1 MGRKRGLTM
10 SRLLLII
17 TALVVGA
24 VLAAGAGITT
34 SQLVGN
40 SAVPT
45 NQAPFNYGG

>member
-1 MGRKRGLTM
+1 M

-45 NQAPFNYGG
+45 NQAPFNDGG